1 MRSALYEIF
10 KAHSKKMLKVILTIS
25 LVFLKLFYLKSSFII
40 YLYFRLQESI
50 LFEQLFL
57 FDQLFKLYFDLVFK
71 IRYFNI
77 QLSVIWY
84 LIQILSAFTS
94 WLNWDLNTT
103 KIVVKILVKFIL
115 ALGLTRLM
123 GLISKLVYYKTQTT
137 MMAPRVEK
145 IFSTLCAN

>member
-1 MRSALYEIF
+1 MQSALYEIF
-10 KAHSKKMLKVILTIS
+10 KAHSKKILKVILTIS
-25 LVFLKLFYLKSSFII
+25 LVFFQSFFDLKSSFII

-57 FDQLFKLYFDLVFK
+57 FDQIFEFYLDLVFK

-77 QLSVIWY
+77 QLSAIWY
-84 LIQILSAFTS
+84 LNQILSAFTS

-103 KIVVKILVKFIL
+103 KNVVKILVKFISL
-115 ALGLTRLM
+115 LGLTRLM

-137 MMAPRVEK
+137 MP
-145 IFSTLCAN
+145 LY

>member
-1 MRSALYEIF
+1 
-10 KAHSKKMLKVILTIS
+10 MLKVILTIS

-103 KIVVKILVKFIL
+103 KNVVKILVRFIS
-115 ALGLTRLM
+115 AQGYTRLM
-123 GLISKLVYYKTQTT
+123 GLISKLVYYNTLIT
-137 MMAPRVEK
+137 MGLMV
-145 IFSTLCAN
+145 STHCPSFVPS

>member
-1 MRSALYEIF
+1 M
-10 KAHSKKMLKVILTIS
+10 
-25 LVFLKLFYLKSSFII
+25 
-40 YLYFRLQESI
+40 QESI

-57 FDQLFKLYFDLVFK
+57 FDQIFEFYLDLVFK

-103 KIVVKILVKFIL
+103 KNVVKILMKFIST
-115 ALGLTRLM
+115 LGFTRLM
-123 GLISKLVYYKTQTT
+123 GLILKLVYYKTQTT
-137 MMAPRVEK
+137 MGKMSIDVRQLKIIFDLKVELKQSVFTQHRSLAPVY
-145 IFSTLCAN
+145 